1 LKPGFREKKIQR
13 RVVYQGKILNL
24 YVDQVSVPQG
34 GRHIREV
41 VDHCPAVAVV
51 PVLPEERVILIRQ
64 YRYAV
69 KRTLWE
75 IPAGL
80 VGRGEPVREA
90 AAREL
95 REETGY
101 QAGRLEPLLTIY
113 SSPGFTRERIH
124 LFLARGLRRRG
135 KPKLDADE
143 LLTVEMMTW
152 AGVSTMIKKGTIQDG
167 KSVLALILAANRLG
181 VNIMAPGGNIS
192 KTPMG
197 LSN

>member
-1 LKPGFREKKIQR
+1 LTPGFREKKIQR
-13 RVVYQGKILNL
+13 RVVYRGKILNL
-24 YVDQVSVPQG
+24 YVDQVSIPQG

-51 PVLPEERVILIRQ
+51 PVLSSGRVVLIRQ

-69 KRTLWE
+69 QRTLWE

-80 VGRGEPVREA
+80 VGSGEPIREA
-90 AAREL
+90 AIREL

-124 LFLARGLRRRG
+124 LFIARGLRLRG

-143 LLTVEMMTW
+143 LLTVKMMTW
-152 AGVSTMIKKGTIQDG
+152 AGIATMLKKGTIQDG

-181 VNIMAPGGNIS
+181 VNITAPGDNIL
-192 KTPMG
+192 TQMG
-197 LSN
+197 GKK